1 MEKEARLKYS
11 LAFTLSVFLMID
23 SALVWLT
30 ANSQPLIA
38 EQDTIPIGIK
48 WLILFGTV
56 AIAVGISYWAHRA
69 FLEGGVSPLD
79 TTWVD
84 IVIVTNALLTIL
96 ALLFISQAYWILAAI
111 FLLLVFLFSAF
122 VLRRLLESAKG
133 WVSWLIATIALTI
146 LIVLLISTL
155 LPTV

>member
-56 AIAVGISYWAHRA
+56 AMAVGISYWAHRA

-84 IVIVTNALLTIL
+84 IVIVMNALLTIL

>member
-56 AIAVGISYWAHRA
+56 AIAFGISYWAHRA

-84 IVIVTNALLTIL
+84 IVIVMNALLTIL

>member
-48 WLILFGTV
+48 WLILFCTV

-84 IVIVTNALLTIL
+84 IVIVMNALLTIL

-133 WVSWLIATIALTI
+133 WVSWLIATIALTV

-155 LPTV
+155 IPTV

>member
-11 LAFTLSVFLMID
+11 LAFAVSLFLILN

-30 ANSQPLIA
+30 ANSQPLIS

-48 WLILFGTV
+48 WLFLFGTV
-56 AIAVGISYWAHRA
+56 LLAFGIAYWAHKA
-69 FLEGGVSPLD
+69 FLEGGVSPVD

-84 IVIVTNALLTIL
+84 IVIVLNAVLTIL

-111 FLLLVFLFSAF
+111 FLFLIFLFSAF
-122 VLRRLLESAKG
+122 VLRRLLENAKG
-133 WVSWLIATIALTI
+133 WVSWLIATIILSV

-155 LPTV
+155 LPAM